1 MEKYGRIVTLG
12 EGNKTHGSPGKIRR
26 VVCEEH
32 LVKTAVCKL
41 SSCSNSSG
49 IEVEHL

>member
-1 MEKYGRIVTLG
+1 MTLG

-32 LVKTAVCKL
+32 LVKTVCKL